1 MTREGLRGLSRVA
14 ATWVALSALSSA
26 LLVPGDTAA
35 QAKPKVAFVYT
46 GPVGDAGWTFQH
58 DVARKH
64 LEQAL
69 GADTTFVES
78 MPETADAVRVMEQLI
93 QKGYKILFMTSFGYQ
108 KLSLE
113 VAKKH
118 PDVHIV
124 GTGPGIGLAPNV
136 KTMYG
141 RIWEPRYLTGL
152 IAGKMTKSNIVG
164 FVAAHPTPGV
174 LPGVNAFA
182 LGVWAANP
190 RAKVKVVWTR
200 TWYDPPKEKA
210 AAKALIDAG
219 ADVIGQH
226 QDSPA
231 PVQAAAEAGKYAIG
245 NNSNMAPFGPKAFL
259 TGPVYDWRPID
270 EANVKA
276 ILAGQFKSEDYYG
289 GLSDGLLSLAPL
301 HEAIPDSV
309 KKLVEQARQDIISG
323 KLQIFKG
330 PIKDQEGNLRVPAGE
345 VMSLK
350 DITSTRFL
358 VQGIDGPSPTAK

>member
-1 MTREGLRGLSRVA
+1 MARQGIRWFVL
-14 ATWVALSALSSA
+14 VALASA
-26 LLVPGDTAA
+26 LLVPGDTLA

-46 GPVGDAGWTFQH
+46 GPIGDAGWTFQH

-69 GADTTFVES
+69 GADTTYVEN
-78 MPETADAVRVMEQLI
+78 MPETAEAARVMEQLI

-108 KLSLE
+108 KISQE

-118 PDVHIV
+118 PDVYIV
-124 GTGPGIGLAPNV
+124 NTGPGIGLLPNL

-141 RIWEPRYLTGL
+141 RIWDARYLTGL
-152 IAGKMTKSNIVG
+152 IAGKMTKSNTIG

-182 LGVWAANP
+182 LGVWAVNP
-190 RAKVKVVWTR
+190 QAKVKVVWMR

-219 ADVIGQH
+219 ADVIAQH

-245 NNSNMAPFGPKAFL
+245 NNSNMQPFGPKAFL
-259 TGPVYDWRPID
+259 TGPVYDWRKLD
-270 EANVKA
+270 EDNVKA

-289 GLSDGLLSLAPL
+289 GLNDGLLTLAPF
-301 HEAIPDSV
+301 HEAVPDAV
-309 KKLVEQARQDIISG
+309 RKLVEQARQDIVSG
-323 KLQIFKG
+323 KLQVFKG

-345 VMSLK
+345 VLSLK
-350 DITSTRFL
+350 DITSTRWL
-358 VQGIDGPSPTAK
+358 VQGIDGPPPTAQ

>member
-1 MTREGLRGLSRVA
+1 MTRRGLVTRVA
-14 ATWVALSALSSA
+14 LMGLVCALA
-26 LLVPGDTAA
+26 VPAESAA
-35 QAKPKVAFVYT
+35 QAKPKVGFVYT
-46 GPVGDAGWTFQH
+46 GPIGDAGWSFQH
-58 DVARKH
+58 NLARQHVEKT
-64 LEQAL
+64 L
-69 GADTTFVES
+69 GVETTYIENV
-78 MPETADAVRVMEQLI
+78 PETADSLRVMEQLI

-118 PDVHIV
+118 PDVHII

-164 FVAAHPTPGV
+164 FVAAHPVPGV

-190 RAKVKVVWTR
+190 QAKVKVVWTR

-210 AAKALIDAG
+210 AAKALLDTG
-219 ADVIGQH
+219 ADVIAQH

-231 PVQAAAEAGKYAIG
+231 PVQAAAEAGKWAIG
-245 NNSNMAPFGPKAFL
+245 NNSNMRPFGPKVFL
-259 TGPVYDWRPID
+259 TGPVYDWRKLYEDNIR
-270 EANVKA
+270 A
-276 ILAGQFKSEDYYG
+276 IMAGRFKSEDYFG

-309 KKLVEQARQDIISG
+309 KELVAQTQAEIISG

-330 PIKDQEGNLRVPAGE
+330 PIRDQEGTLRVPEGQ
-345 VMSLK
+345 VMGLK

-358 VQGIDGPSPTAK
+358 VQGVDGPSPMSK

>member
-1 MTREGLRGLSRVA
+1 MTRRGLFTCV
-14 ATWVALSALSSA
+14 VVIALVSALA
-26 LLVPGDTAA
+26 MPGDTTA

-46 GPVGDAGWTFQH
+46 GPIGDAGWTFQH
-58 DVARKH
+58 DLARKH
-64 LEQAL
+64 VEKTL
-69 GADTTFVES
+69 GVETTFIEN
-78 MPETADAVRVMEQLI
+78 MPETADAARVMEQLI

-108 KLSLE
+108 RLSLE

-118 PDVHIV
+118 PDVYIV

-141 RIWEPRYLTGL
+141 RIWEVRYLTGL
-152 IAGKMTKSNIVG
+152 VAGKMTKSNLVG

-190 RAKVKVVWTR
+190 QAKVKVVWTR

-210 AAKALIDAG
+210 AAKALLDAG
-219 ADVIGQH
+219 ADVIAQH

-245 NNSNMAPFGPKAFL
+245 NNSNMQPFGPKAFL
-259 TGPVYDWRPID
+259 TGLVYDWRQLD
-270 EANVKA
+270 ADNVKA
-276 ILAGQFKSEDYYG
+276 IMAGQFKSEDYFG
-289 GLSDGLLSLAPL
+289 GLSDGLVSLAPL

-309 KKLVEQARQDIISG
+309 KKLVEQARRDIISG
-323 KLQIFKG
+323 KLQVFKG
-330 PIKDQEGNLRVPAGE
+330 PIKDQEGSLRVPAGE

-350 DITSTRFL
+350 DITSTRWL
-358 VQGIDGPSPTAK
+358 VQGIDGPSPMSK

>member
-1 MTREGLRGLSRVA
+1 MARQRIRWFVL
-14 ATWVALSALSSA
+14 VALASALF
-26 LLVPGDTAA
+26 VPGDALT
-35 QAKPKVAFVYT
+35 QTKPKVAFVYT
-46 GPVGDAGWTFQH
+46 GPIGDAGWTFQH

-69 GADTTFVES
+69 GADTTYVEN
-78 MPETADAVRVMEQLI
+78 MPETADAARVMEQLI

-108 KLSLE
+108 KISQE
-113 VAKKH
+113 IAKKH
-118 PDVHIV
+118 PDVYIIN
-124 GTGPGIGLAPNV
+124 TGPGIGLLPNL

-141 RIWEPRYLTGL
+141 RIWEARYLTGL
-152 IAGKMTKSNIVG
+152 IAGKMTKSNTIG

-190 RAKVKVVWTR
+190 QAKVKVVWTR

-219 ADVIGQH
+219 ADVIAQH

-245 NNSNMAPFGPKAFL
+245 NNSNMQPFGPKAFL
-259 TGPVYDWRPID
+259 TGAVYDWRKLD
-270 EANVKA
+270 EDNVKA

-289 GLSDGLLSLAPL
+289 GLNDGLLTLAPF
-301 HEAIPDSV
+301 HEAVPDAV
-309 KKLVEQARQDIISG
+309 RKVVEQTQQDIVSG

-345 VMSLK
+345 VLSVK
-350 DITSTRFL
+350 DITSTRWL
-358 VQGIDGPSPTAK
+358 VQGIDGPSPTAQ

>member
-1 MTREGLRGLSRVA
+1 MIHRAMRAFVLIT
-14 ATWVALSALSSA
+14 LSAA
-26 LLVPGDTAA
+26 MLVPGDTLA
-35 QAKPKVAFVYT
+35 QAKPKVAFIYT
-46 GPVGDAGWTFQH
+46 GPIGDAGWTFQH

-69 GADTTFVES
+69 GADTTYVES

-118 PDVHIV
+118 PDVFIV

-152 IAGKMTKSNIVG
+152 IAGTMTKSNTVG

-182 LGVWAANP
+182 LGVWATNP
-190 RAKVKVVWTR
+190 KAKVKVVWTR

-210 AAKALIDAG
+210 AARALIDAG

-245 NNSNMAPFGPKAFL
+245 NNSNMAPFGPRAFL
-259 TGPVYDWRPID
+259 TGPVYDWRPLD

-309 KKLVEQARQDIISG
+309 RKMVDQAKQDIISG

-350 DITSTRFL
+350 DITSTRWL
-358 VQGIDGPSPTAK
+358 VQGIDGPSPSAQ

>member
-1 MTREGLRGLSRVA
+1 MTRHGLFRRL
-14 ATWVALSALSSA
+14 A
-26 LLVPGDTAA
+26 LLTLLASFAGLTSPGETVA

-46 GPVGDAGWTFQH
+46 GPIGDAGWTFQH
-58 DVARKH
+58 DLARQHVEKAVGV
-64 LEQAL
+64 E
-69 GADTTFVES
+69 TTYIEN
-78 MPETADAVRVMEQLI
+78 MPETADAARVMEQLI

-113 VAKKH
+113 IAKKH

-152 IAGKMTKSNIVG
+152 IAGKMTKSNVVG

-182 LGVWAANP
+182 LGVWAVNP
-190 RAKVKVVWTR
+190 QAKVKVVWTR

-210 AAKALIDAG
+210 AAKALLDAG

-231 PVQAAAEAGKYAIG
+231 PVQAAAEAGKWAIG
-245 NNSNMAPFGPKAFL
+245 NNSNMRPFGPKAFL
-259 TGPVYDWRPID
+259 TGPVYDWRKLD
-270 EANVKA
+270 EDNVRA
-276 ILAGQFKSEDYYG
+276 ILAGRFKSEDYFG

-301 HEAIPDSV
+301 HEAIPDAV
-309 KKLVEQARQDIISG
+309 KKMVEQAQQDIVSG
-323 KLQIFKG
+323 KLQVFKG
-330 PIKDQEGNLRVPAGE
+330 PIRDQEGTLRVPEGQ
-345 VMSLK
+345 VMSLM

-358 VQGIDGPSPTAK
+358 VQGIDGPSPTSK